1 MKSNWPELS
10 FNQAKDT
17 YKTLL
22 LYTQIIGKIKLTQL
36 PWVNHAWHVTL
47 FVTPTGLTTTLIP
60 GEKQYFQIDF
70 DLQNHYLVIIT
81 QSGERRQF
89 SLKNLSVADF
99 YQKTLSNL
107 AELNI
112 NVKIYPVPNELEE
125 VIPFYQDTVHATYQP
140 EQVEHL
146 HQVLL
151 HAHRIF
157 TNFRAEF
164 RGKCSPVHFFW
175 GGFDLAVSRFSG
187 RPAPKHPGGVPHL
200 PDWVAQEAYSH
211 EVSSCGFWPGND
223 SFPEAAFYAYIYPE
237 PAGFSQAA
245 ILPST
250 AYYHQTLREFILPY
264 EAVRQTEDPEQTV
277 LSFLRSTYSAAAD
290 LAHWD
295 RAALEVS
302 RTS

>member
-10 FNQAKDT
+10 YIHAKET

-22 LYTQIIGKIKLTQL
+22 LFTQIIGKIKLTQL

-47 FVTPTGLTTTLIP
+47 SVTPPGLTTGLIP
-60 GEKQYFQIDF
+60 SEKQYFQIDF
-70 DLQNHYLVIIT
+70 DLQNHYLIIIT

-99 YQKTLSNL
+99 YQKAFSNL
-107 AELNI
+107 TELNI
-112 NVKIYPVPNELEE
+112 NVRIYPVPNELEE
-125 VIPFYQDTVHATYQP
+125 VIPFHQDTIHATYQP

-151 HAHRIF
+151 HAHRIL
-157 TNFRAEF
+157 TYFRAEF
-164 RGKCSPVHFFW
+164 KGKCSPVHFFW

-187 RPAPKHPGGVPHL
+187 RPAPEHPGGVPHL

-237 PAGFSQAA
+237 PAGYDQAVVS
-245 ILPST
+245 PSA

-264 EAVRQTEDPEQTV
+264 NAVQQVEEPEQAV
-277 LSFLRSTYSAAAD
+277 LSFLRSTYSSAAD
-290 LAHWD
+290 LAGWD

-302 RTS
+302 STS